1 VHTPPV
7 PTERTRVAPPPAA
20 RYSGERT
27 PVGEAPGPD
36 APSGS
41 RRAATRPR
49 RRRIGYDLLAAAV
62 FAIAGAMFVAGAT
75 ASVDGDLRVDRS
87 GGLRAAI
94 LDRSAAN
101 AELQAE
107 VDALSARVAALNES
121 SDPGPRLEETL
132 TEIALLYPQVGLT
145 EVRGPGLTVTL
156 DDASAPTPIPD
167 GYTGDDYLVHQEDV
181 QGVVNALWRGGA
193 SGVTVMGQRLVSTSA
208 VRCVGNTV
216 ILQGRVYSPPF
227 IIEAV
232 GDVAAM
238 EGALEA
244 EPSVQFFR
252 DWAGVVGLG
261 YEQTRSPELVLP
273 PYTGALSP
281 EYAQVV
287 S

>member
-1 VHTPPV
+1 
-7 PTERTRVAPPPAA
+7 
-20 RYSGERT
+20 
-27 PVGEAPGPD
+27 
-36 APSGS
+36 
-41 RRAATRPR
+41 
-49 RRRIGYDLLAAAV
+49 
-62 FAIAGAMFVAGAT
+62 MFVAGAT